1 MLSACRHVYVPKTQ
15 AAAESIAL
23 DIARSYL
30 RPDAVT
36 HELTFPMTADEH
48 LLRESWREAAREV
61 HRTLAAGD
69 DCCFLTLGDPFLY
82 STYVYLS
89 RELRAI
95 DAGAKIVT
103 IPGITAMSAAA
114 AVAGFPIGQQKRLVT
129 IVPGSDDMGQFTA
142 SLDRGGTVVLMKIG
156 RGLETVLAELES
168 RGLLDR
174 AVFVSHAGMPQQVV
188 ETDLRRLR
196 GMPEHTGY
204 LSILL
209 VDASP
214 SKGEAQGRSIFRRQG
229 VVGEETAG
237 RKHGPVPFPPAE
249 ERTP

>member
-1 MLSACRHVYVPKTQ
+1 MTTGTLYGIGVGPGDPEWVTVKAVKALSACRHVYVPKTQ

-168 RGLLDR
+168 RRPARPGGVR
-174 AVFVSHAGMPQQVV
+174 FSRRHA
-188 ETDLRRLR
+188 
-196 GMPEHTGY
+196 
-204 LSILL
+204 
-209 VDASP
+209 
-214 SKGEAQGRSIFRRQG
+214 
-229 VVGEETAG
+229 TAG
-237 RKHGPVPFPPAE
+237 RRDRFAAAPRNARAYRLPVDSAG
-249 ERTP
+249 